1 MFIAFVLGAA
11 WSGMTAF
18 VPPAALTEAHDA
30 VIGKYLRRL
39 AVGRMSWQL
48 ESGETRCYPD
58 STSVQRMGDRKE
70 CHSPQDQAIKVAQ
83 KLGVVPPR
91 ACT

>member
-18 VPPAALTEAHDA
+18 VLTAALTYALDA

-39 AVGRMSWQL
+39 AVGRMIWQL
-48 ESGETRCYPD
+48 ESGETRCNPTTRVFKEWGIERSAAAFRTRRLQWHRNWALYPH
-58 STSVQRMGDRKE
+58 E
-70 CHSPQDQAIKVAQ
+70 HAH
-83 KLGVVPPR
+83 
-91 ACT
+91 